1 MHTEIVK
8 IKHALISVSDKT
20 GIMELAQGLHELGV
34 EIISTGGTAKK
45 LQEAGLQVMEIS
57 AFTGFPEMMDGRVKT
72 LHPLVHGGILGL
84 RDKHAAEAAEHN
96 IKWIDLVVVNLYP
109 FSATIQ
115 KPGVSE
121 EEVIENIDIG
131 GPSMIRSAAK
141 NIGWVGVLVD
151 PQDYPLLLE
160 EIKTQGGLAF
170 TTRKKLSAKAF
181 AHTAGYDAIIAGH
194 FNQDQYPVELTLP
207 FKKYYNLRYGEN
219 PHQSACVYKEPNNTD
234 NNILNAKI
242 IQGKQLSFNNIG
254 DADGG
259 LATLREFE
267 EPACVVVKHANPCGA
282 ATGAD
287 MTDVFTRAYNAD
299 ALSAFG
305 GIICLNRACNQTIA
319 EAIAKVFAEIVIAPS
334 YEPEA
339 LEILSAKKNLR
350 VLELGEVK
358 PLEPKL
364 EYKYVD
370 GGVLAQD
377 ADVKTINKED
387 LKVVTKK
394 QPTEAELSD
403 MLFAWKVL
411 KHVKSNAI
419 LIAKNNTTVGIG
431 PGQVSRVEAVEIAI
445 RKSGDKIAGAVL
457 ASDAFF
463 PFRDSIDK
471 IAATGLKAI
480 IQPGGSVKD
489 EEVIKA
495 CDEHGL
501 AMVFT
506 GFRCFKH

>member
-1 MHTEIVK
+1 MKKK
-8 IKHALISVSDKT
+8 ILYIFLV
-20 GIMELAQGLHELGV
+20 GV
-34 EIISTGGTAKK
+34 I
-45 LQEAGLQVMEIS
+45 
-57 AFTGFPEMMDGRVKT
+57 
-72 LHPLVHGGILGL
+72 
-84 RDKHAAEAAEHN
+84 
-96 IKWIDLVVVNLYP
+96 
-109 FSATIQ
+109 ATI
-115 KPGVSE
+115 VSLFRYTPQY
-121 EEVIENIDIG
+121 II
-131 GPSMIRSAAK
+131 MC
-141 NIGWVGVLVD
+141 D
-151 PQDYPLLLE
+151 PVSCPPVRASRGYPLP
-160 EIKTQGGLAF
+160 I
-170 TTRKKLSAKAF
+170 
-181 AHTAGYDAIIAGH
+181 
-194 FNQDQYPVELTLP
+194 PV
-207 FKKYYNLRYGEN
+207 
-219 PHQSACVYKEPNNTD
+219 S
-234 NNILNAKI
+234 
-242 IQGKQLSFNNIG
+242 
-254 DADGG
+254 
-259 LATLREFE
+259 
-267 EPACVVVKHANPCGA
+267 
-282 ATGAD
+282 
-287 MTDVFTRAYNAD
+287 
-299 ALSAFG
+299 
-305 GIICLNRACNQTIA
+305 
-319 EAIAKVFAEIVIAPS
+319 
-334 YEPEA
+334 
-339 LEILSAKKNLR
+339 
-350 VLELGEVK
+350 
-358 PLEPKL
+358 